1 MWGIWCAVVWRLGQT
16 VLHWMAIS
24 AEREAESSA
33 AVAEELIGGCMANVE
48 FREFEEKDFRA
59 SAGILGD
66 TWFGD
71 EPETE
76 RAILGGAAF
85 ADMMRR
91 ATYSQVA
98 CVDGVVTGVTLARA
112 GDPDPR
118 TAASWL
124 RVAEGCVEHLRNI
137 NADVAERAL
146 ASCRAENAIDAE
158 LLAMSGCDERYEIVL
173 LICSED
179 ARGLGLGKELLDRAE
194 AYLRVQGAHEAFLYT
209 DEGCTWGFYEHRGL
223 RRAAELHPES
233 GGDVPLLSGY
243 YLYVEEL
250 V

>member
-1 MWGIWCAVVWRLGQT
+1 
-16 VLHWMAIS
+16 MAD
-24 AEREAESSA
+24 
-33 AVAEELIGGCMANVE
+33 VEL
-48 FREFEEKDFRA
+48 REFEEKDFRA

-76 RAILGGAAF
+76 RVILGGAAF

-91 ATYSQVA
+91 VTYSQVA
-98 CVDGVVTGVTLARA
+98 LVDGKVAGVTLARA
-112 GDPDPR
+112 GDPDPQ

-124 RVAEGCVEHLRNI
+124 RVADGLVEHLRDI
-137 NADVAERAL
+137 NAAEADRAL
-146 ASCRAENAIDAE
+146 VNARAENAIDAE
-158 LLAMSGCDERYEIVL
+158 LLAMSGCDERYEVVL

-179 ARGLGLGKELLDRAE
+179 VRGLGLGKTLLDCSE
-194 AYLRVQGAHEAFLYT
+194 AYLISQGAREAFLYT

-233 GGDVPLLSGY
+233 EGSASGADLLSGY

-250 V
+250 G